1 MIEIAPGIRLDEE
14 EIEERFIRSS
24 GPGGQNVNKVSSA
37 VELRFDVRGSACLP
51 ESVRDRLEALAGRR
65 VNQDGVLVIKA
76 YAHRTQEAN
85 RRDALARLVA
95 LLEQAAQRPKTRRPT
110 RPTLASKTRRL
121 DAKAKR
127 SAVKAMRGM
136 RSQQD

>member
-1 MIEIAPGIRLDEE
+1 
-14 EIEERFIRSS
+14 
-24 GPGGQNVNKVSSA
+24 
-37 VELRFDVRGSACLP
+37 
-51 ESVRDRLEALAGRR
+51 LAGRR
-65 VNQDGVLVIKA
+65 VNQDGVLIIKA
-76 YAHRTQEAN
+76 YAYRTQEAN

-127 SAVKAMRGM
+127 SAVKAMRGP
-136 RSQQD
+136 RLGQD

>member
-1 MIEIAPGIRLDEE
+1 MIEIAPGIRLDEG

-37 VELRFDVRGSACLP
+37 VELRFDVRRSACLP
-51 ESVRDRLEALAGRR
+51 DGVRDRLEALAGRR
-65 VNQDGVLVIKA
+65 LSQDGVLVIKA

-127 SAVKAMRGM
+127 SAVKAMRGV
-136 RSQQD
+136 RPGQD